1 MSNYAKCRNRRDKR
15 NFAAAREGRLLSS
28 PDTTLRQL
36 SRAGATSII
45 KSGSDTRV
53 TGSYDQILHLVKIG
67 LEALFQEAAKQR
79 KQKSCEMHNLVATLQ
94 HSVSGFRFYVRTVN
108 PDLSEYLVTTQP
120 ASGQ

>member
-1 MSNYAKCRNRRDKR
+1 MSNYAKCRNRKDKR

-45 KSGSDTRV
+45 RSGSESRV
-53 TGSYDQILHLVKIG
+53 TGSYDQILLLVKTG
-67 LEALFQEAAKQR
+67 LQTLFQEAANQR
-79 KQKSCEMHNLVATLQ
+79 KQKACEMHNLVATLQ

-108 PDLSEYLVTTQP
+108 PDLSEYLVTTQTGS
-120 ASGQ
+120 AQ